1 MTSTTTKPS
10 QPRRNNRRGEGQR
23 LREELLAAADAIVT
37 ETGDGSALSLRS
49 VAARAGVA
57 ATSVYLHFA
66 DIDALKAALAQRCF
80 AEFAAARD
88 QAAAGAADPAATLI
102 AGCQAYVRYALDHPG
117 QYRLMFSPD
126 LPTLSPSIS
135 TGPDLPDRRFGVRA
149 RSAGGLTEQQRLRR
163 SGQLDSTLPTRR
175 HRSYRHRP
183 HQAGR
188 AGVDRPARTGVAAHE
203 PPRLPLATA
212 REHDHRTRHPT
223 HQSPRRGLAN
233 RQCRRDDRARTRREA
248 ALRHAAG
255 CAGADPRRTRPRS
268 GKHRADPP
276 VPAAMCSRPASRPL
290 VIRVGPPL

>member
-1 MTSTTTKPS
+1 MTSTTPKPS

-37 ETGDGSALSLRS
+37 ETGDASALSLRS

-126 LPTLSPSIS
+126 LPTLS
-135 TGPDLPDRRFGVRA
+135 TGPTAQIDGSGSEPAQPEASPSNSAFDGLVNSIQRCQHADLA
-149 RSAGGLTEQQRLRR
+149 
-163 SGQLDSTLPTRR
+163 STDTNPTRLAVLLWTALHGQASLR
-175 HRSYRHRP
+175 MNRP
-183 HQAGR
+183 
-188 AGVDRPARTGVAAHE
+188 DFPW
-203 PPRLPLATA
+203 PPLENMIT
-212 REHDHRTRHPT
+212 E
-223 HQSPRRGLAN
+223 
-233 RQCRRDDRARTRREA
+233 
-248 ALRHAAG
+248 
-255 CAGADPRRTRPRS
+255 
-268 GKHRADPP
+268 
-276 VPAAMCSRPASRPL
+276 L
-290 VIRVGPPL
+290 VIRLTGLRVEA

>member
-10 QPRRNNRRGEGQR
+10 QPRRKNRRGEGQR

-117 QYRLMFSPD
+117 QYRLMRTPSAQISRPYPRPVRPGRPPRSTVRGSSALSRRPHRATAPSTVWSTRFNAANTPASL
-126 LPTLSPSIS
+126 LPTPTQPGLPCCC
-135 TGPDLPDRRFGVRA
+135 GPPCTDRRRCG
-149 RSAGGLTEQQRLRR
+149 
-163 SGQLDSTLPTRR
+163 
-175 HRSYRHRP
+175 
-183 HQAGR
+183 
-188 AGVDRPARTGVAAHE
+188 
-203 PPRLPLATA
+203 
-212 REHDHRTRHPT
+212 
-223 HQSPRRGLAN
+223 
-233 RQCRRDDRARTRREA
+233 
-248 ALRHAAG
+248 
-255 CAGADPRRTRPRS
+255 
-268 GKHRADPP
+268 
-276 VPAAMCSRPASRPL
+276 
-290 VIRVGPPL
+290 

>member
-1 MTSTTTKPS
+1 MTSTTPKPS

-88 QAAAGAADPAATLI
+88 QAAAGAGDPAATLI

-126 LPTLSPSIS
+126 LPTLAPSIS
-135 TGPDLPDRRFGVRA
+135 TGSTSPIDGSGSERA
-149 RSAGGLTEQQRLRR
+149 QPEASPSNSAFDGLVNSIQRC
-163 SGQLDSTLPTRR
+163 QHADIASTDTDPTRLAVLVWTALHGQASLR
-175 HRSYRHRP
+175 MNRP
-183 HQAGR
+183 
-188 AGVDRPARTGVAAHE
+188 DFPW
-203 PPRLPLATA
+203 PPLENMIT
-212 REHDHRTRHPT
+212 E
-223 HQSPRRGLAN
+223 
-233 RQCRRDDRARTRREA
+233 
-248 ALRHAAG
+248 
-255 CAGADPRRTRPRS
+255 
-268 GKHRADPP
+268 
-276 VPAAMCSRPASRPL
+276 L
-290 VIRVGPPL
+290 VIRLTNLRAKA

>member
-10 QPRRNNRRGEGQR
+10 QPRRRNRRGEGQR

-49 VAARAGVA
+49 VAARIGVA

-117 QYRLMFSPD
+117 QYRLMAGRESHRLGLASGLFSPD

-135 TGPDLPDRRFGVRA
+135 TGPTSPIDGSGSERA
-149 RSAGGLTEQQRLRR
+149 QPEASPSNSAFDGLVNSIQRCQQA
-163 SGQLDSTLPTRR
+163 GIASTDTDPTRLAVLLWTALHGQASLR
-175 HRSYRHRP
+175 MNRP
-183 HQAGR
+183 
-188 AGVDRPARTGVAAHE
+188 DFPW
-203 PPRLPLATA
+203 PPLENMIT
-212 REHDHRTRHPT
+212 E
-223 HQSPRRGLAN
+223 
-233 RQCRRDDRARTRREA
+233 
-248 ALRHAAG
+248 
-255 CAGADPRRTRPRS
+255 
-268 GKHRADPP
+268 
-276 VPAAMCSRPASRPL
+276 L
-290 VIRVGPPL
+290 VIRLTSLRAEA

>member
-117 QYRLMFSPD
+117 QYRLMPSRKPPPGPRHGLFSPD

-135 TGPDLPDRRFGVRA
+135 TGPTSPIDGSGSERA
-149 RSAGGLTEQQRLRR
+149 QPEASPSNSAFDGLVNSIQRC
-163 SGQLDSTLPTRR
+163 QHADIASTDTDPTRLAVLVWTALHGQASLR
-175 HRSYRHRP
+175 MNRP
-183 HQAGR
+183 
-188 AGVDRPARTGVAAHE
+188 DFPW
-203 PPRLPLATA
+203 PPLENMIT
-212 REHDHRTRHPT
+212 E
-223 HQSPRRGLAN
+223 
-233 RQCRRDDRARTRREA
+233 
-248 ALRHAAG
+248 
-255 CAGADPRRTRPRS
+255 
-268 GKHRADPP
+268 
-276 VPAAMCSRPASRPL
+276 L
-290 VIRVGPPL
+290 VIRLTSLRAEA